1 MDENDNSSHE
11 ISKSYVRAIVNF
23 TKYFKKEKF
32 DAIFLVGDRWEMHAV
47 ASSAF
52 MLRIPIIHHSGGD
65 ITQGS
70 SDNQIRYSITNLS
83 SFHFTATEE
92 HKRRLIRIGEDRSRI
107 LVTGE
112 PALEKLHNLVKES
125 KNVSRNHIIATYHPC
140 TFEKISILDQAKV
153 FFDSILKIK
162 DKILLTAPNPDH
174 FSKEIYDFFKKSS
187 RDHEHITFIEN
198 LGENYYKYLL
208 SAKCLVGNSSSGIW
222 EAQTSKTPVVN
233 IGPRQEGRT
242 KSFNVIDVNINQKE
256 ILEQLKKQLLKIS
269 MRKYQ
274 N

>member
-1 MDENDNSSHE
+1 
-11 ISKSYVRAIVNF
+11 
-23 TKYFKKEKF
+23 
-32 DAIFLVGDRWEMHAV
+32 
-47 ASSAF
+47 

-65 ITQGS
+65 ITHSS

-125 KNVSRNHIIATYHPC
+125 KNVSRNHNIATYHPC

-162 DKILLTAPNPDH
+162 DKI
-174 FSKEIYDFFKKSS
+174 Y
-187 RDHEHITFIEN
+187 
-198 LGENYYKYLL
+198 
-208 SAKCLVGNSSSGIW
+208 
-222 EAQTSKTPVVN
+222 
-233 IGPRQEGRT
+233 
-242 KSFNVIDVNINQKE
+242 
-256 ILEQLKKQLLKIS
+256 
-269 MRKYQ
+269 
-274 N
+274 